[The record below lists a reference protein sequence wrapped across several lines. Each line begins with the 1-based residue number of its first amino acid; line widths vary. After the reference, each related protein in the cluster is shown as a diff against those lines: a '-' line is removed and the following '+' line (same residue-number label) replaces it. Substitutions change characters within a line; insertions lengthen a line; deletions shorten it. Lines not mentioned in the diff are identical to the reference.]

1 VILWVL
7 FTLNGL
13 KRTPSKVVSL
23 DPYARTP
30 ISLVFFALVHFIG
43 DVRLLH
49 WVIVTP
55 SPTGC
60 LYCRKNIGPLRRL
73 RDSHFCCK
81 DHRKK
86 YTVRSARALREAED
100 LYGFGETHGA
110 TWRAVTAVKPEDKP
124 ERRAGMGTSIFVGI
138 VVVVLVLAVSQLPRN
153 SSGPRV
159 VSALP
164 NSNPHPNQNGF
175 GQLIGN
181 LIQRETS
188 GTLRDDFHSGLSGWE
203 GLRSAGSDWG
213 LQASEVRPASL
224 RLWKPSTSLSNY
236 ELEFLGQIDRK
247 SMDWAFRAADLHN
260 YYATKL
266 VMTRSGP
273 LPNAGLVR
281 FVVLDGRERERVELP
296 LPLTLERGVDYKVRV
311 SVRGN
316 RFLTSVNGQL
326 VSSWMDSR
334 ISRGGVGFF
343 SEDGEAS
350 VLKWV
355 SVSER
360 DSFLARMASHFSLIT
375 FPTAAVTSVK

>member
-1 VILWVL
+1 V
-7 FTLNGL
+7 
-13 KRTPSKVVSL
+13 
-23 DPYARTP
+23 
-30 ISLVFFALVHFIG
+30 
-43 DVRLLH
+43 
-49 WVIVTP
+49 
-55 SPTGC
+55 
-60 LYCRKNIGPLRRL
+60 RRL
-73 RDSHFCCK
+73 RDRHFCSR

-86 YTVRSARALREAED
+86 YTSRSARAVREAED
-100 LYGFGETHGA
+100 LYGFGDTQGT

-124 ERRAGMGTSIFVGI
+124 DRRAGIGTSIFVGI
-138 VVVVLVLAVSQLPRN
+138 AAVVIVLAFSQLPTN
-153 SSGPRV
+153 SPSPKAI
-159 VSALP
+159 SALP
-164 NSNPHPNQNGF
+164 DTNPHPTQGGF

-181 LIQRETS
+181 LIQNKTS
-188 GTLRDDFHSGLSGWE
+188 ATLREDFHTGLSGWE
-203 GLRSAGSDWG
+203 GLRSIGSDWS
-213 LQASEVRPASL
+213 LQGGEVRPASL

-236 ELEFLGQIDRK
+236 ELEFLGQIDHK

-266 VMTRSGP
+266 VMTRPGP

-326 VSSWMDSR
+326 ISSWMDNR

-343 SEDGEAS
+343 SEDGESS

-360 DSFLARMASHFSLIT
+360 DSFLARVASRFSLIT
-375 FPTAAVTSVK
+375 LPTAAVAGAK

>member
-7 FTLNGL
+7 FGIF
-13 KRTPSKVVSL
+13 RPARDPSKVVPL
-23 DPYARTP
+23 DPSARTP
-30 ISLVFFALVHFIG
+30 FYNVFFALVHFIG
-43 DVRLLH
+43 AVRLIH
-49 WVIVTP
+49 WVIVTA

-60 LYCRKNIGPLRRL
+60 LYCRKSIGPLRRL
-73 RDSHFCCK
+73 RDAHFCSK

-86 YTVRSARALREAED
+86 YTVKSARAIREAED

-110 TWRAVTAVKPEDKP
+110 TWRAVTAVKPEDKS

-138 VVVVLVLAVSQLPRN
+138 TVVVLVLAVSQLPRN
-153 SSGPRV
+153 SSGARV

-164 NSNPHPNQNGF
+164 HTNPHPTQSGF

-181 LIQRETS
+181 LIQSKTS
-188 GTLRDDFHSGLSGWE
+188 GTLRDDFHTGLSGWE
-203 GLRSAGSDWG
+203 GLRSAGSDWS

-236 ELEFLGQIDRK
+236 ELEFLGQIDHK

-266 VMTRSGP
+266 VMTHPGP

-326 VSSWMDSR
+326 ISSWMDSR

-343 SEDGEAS
+343 SEDGESS

-375 FPTAAVTSVK
+375 FPTAAVVIVK